1 MTEITNSQDVISFW
15 LFVGLCFLVFCIGI
29 FLVIM
34 AWYQLKRDD
43 IMVVSSQV
51 DRDII
56 KNLLKLSE
64 KQRDQ
69 VGRELSI
76 RVDDD

>member
-1 MTEITNSQDVISFW
+1 MTEMTNDLWSFW
-15 LFVGLCFLVFCIGI
+15 LFVALCFAVFCIGI
-29 FLVIM
+29 FLVFM
-34 AWYQLKRDD
+34 ALYQLKRDD
-43 IMVVSSQV
+43 IMIVSSQV

-56 KNLLKLSE
+56 NRLLKLDE

-69 VGRELSI
+69 IDRELRV